1 MEEGI
6 RSAATGV
13 RLSEF
18 GCTAQ
23 SEEDTAAMYSPLVLA
38 YLGDAV
44 YELLIRTRLVRAGNR
59 QVNKLHHEAVHYVKA
74 AAQAKLSQLLLNELT
89 EQERAVLKRGR
100 NAHSNT
106 MAKHASMIDYRMATA
121 FEALLGYLWL
131 AGQEERVLELV
142 QLGLARLSEEER
154 KQKQL

>member
-1 MEEGI
+1 
-6 RSAATGV
+6 
-13 RLSEF
+13 
-18 GCTAQ
+18 
-23 SEEDTAAMYSPLVLA
+23 MYSPLVLA
-38 YLGDAV
+38 YMGDAV